1 MTISTA
7 TKKKLAAL
15 AVVLLILCID
25 QWLKV
30 WVKTTLCPGESIRLA
45 DWAYIAF
52 VENKGMAFGMQ
63 FIGTLM
69 LAAFRLV
76 AVGLLAW
83 MLWRITSTN
92 RVKWGFV
99 LLLSMVMAGAMGNII
114 DNVFYGLIFSD
125 SNGLTPATLVP
136 LGHGYG
142 SLMEGRVVDMFYF
155 PIISTEWPQWVPIV
169 GGDHFT
175 FFSPIFNFADAAITT
190 GGALLVICYY
200 KTLNQLLTRKK
211 TDID

>member
-69 LAAFRLV
+69 LATFRLV

>member
-114 DNVFYGLIFSD
+114 DNMFYGLIFSD

>member
-114 DNVFYGLIFSD
+114 DNMFYGLIFSD

-155 PIISTEWPQWVPIV
+155 PIISTEWPQWVPLV

>member
-114 DNVFYGLIFSD
+114 DNMFYGLIFSD

-136 LGHGYG
+136 LGQGYG

>member
-1 MTISTA
+1 MTISVA
-7 TKKKLAAL
+7 TRKRLAAL
-15 AVVLLILCID
+15 AVVLLILCVD

-30 WVKTTLCPGESIRLA
+30 WVKTTMCPGEHIRLA

-69 LAAFRLV
+69 LCIFRIVAIGALV
-76 AVGLLAW
+76 WALL
-83 MLWRITSTN
+83 
-92 RVKWGFV
+92 RVTKKDCDKWGFV
-99 LLLSMVMAGAMGNII
+99 LLLAMVLAGAAGNII

-125 SNGLTPATLVP
+125 CDGAVPASLVP
-136 LGHGYG
+136 FGQGYG

-155 PIISTEWPQWVPIV
+155 PMIETNWPQWMPLV
-169 GGDHFT
+169 GGEHFV

-190 GGALLVICYY
+190 GGALLIICYY
-200 KTLNQLLTRKK
+200 KTLNRLLSPKK
-211 TDID
+211 TED

>member
-63 FIGTLM
+63 FVGTLM
-69 LAAFRLV
+69 LTVFRLL

-83 MLWRITSTN
+83 AMWRITSTN

-114 DNVFYGLIFSD
+114 DNMFYGLIFSD

-136 LGHGYG
+136 LGQGYG

>member
-69 LAAFRLV
+69 LATFRLV

-114 DNVFYGLIFSD
+114 DNMFYGLIFSD

-136 LGHGYG
+136 LGQGYG

-211 TDID
+211 ADID

>member
-69 LAAFRLV
+69 LATFRLV

-155 PIISTEWPQWVPIV
+155 PFISTEWPQWVPIV

>member
-69 LAAFRLV
+69 LATFRLV

-114 DNVFYGLIFSD
+114 DNMFYGLIFSD

-136 LGHGYG
+136 LGQGYG